1 MKSSRTNLIIE
12 MHQIVVNG
20 IPIDVVRKAIKNLHL
35 AVYPPEG
42 RVRIATPLNVD
53 DEAVRL
59 FAISKMSWIKK
70 NQAKYTNQQRQPEN
84 HENSPGR

>member
-1 MKSSRTNLIIE
+1 

-59 FAISKMSWIKK
+59 FHFK
-70 NQAKYTNQQRQPEN
+70 NVVD
-84 HENSPGR
+84 